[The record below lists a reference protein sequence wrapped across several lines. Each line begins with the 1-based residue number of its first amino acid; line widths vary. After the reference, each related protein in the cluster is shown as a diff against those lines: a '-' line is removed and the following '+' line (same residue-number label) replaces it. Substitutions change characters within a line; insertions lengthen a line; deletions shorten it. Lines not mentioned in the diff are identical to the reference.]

1 MESAHA
7 VAVITEWDE
16 FKGYNWQEIYDKM
29 KKPAFLFDGRNLL
42 NHSELRKLGF
52 KTYAIGRS

>member
-16 FKGYNWQEIYDKM
+16 FAEYDWQRIYDNM
-29 KKPAFLFDGRNLL
+29 KKPSFLFDGRNLL
-42 NHSELRKLGF
+42 NHSALRNIGF
-52 KTYAIGRS
+52 KTYAIGR